1 MSTLSVRLV
10 WQVGKKLAEVG
21 KQLEV
26 AFGAAQD
33 VEGAFVGET
42 LYIVQTR
49 PQP

>member
-1 MSTLSVRLV
+1 MSALIVRMV
-10 WQVGKKLAEVG
+10 WQMGKELAEVG
-21 KQLEV
+21 QQLEA